1 MGGSTGCE
9 NVSRPLISDST
20 YSLDRIDG
28 LSAGFLTNI
37 TDSTVSKGNSKFSMN
52 SNASGVIWNPDSIS
66 SANMLRRIVD
76 VNWSS
81 MDES

>member
-1 MGGSTGCE
+1 MDCE
-9 NVSRPLISDST
+9 NVSCPLMRDSI
-20 YSLDRIDG
+20 YSFDRIDG

-37 TDSTVSKGNSKFSMN
+37 TDSTVSKGNSKVSMN

-76 VNWSS
+76 INWSS